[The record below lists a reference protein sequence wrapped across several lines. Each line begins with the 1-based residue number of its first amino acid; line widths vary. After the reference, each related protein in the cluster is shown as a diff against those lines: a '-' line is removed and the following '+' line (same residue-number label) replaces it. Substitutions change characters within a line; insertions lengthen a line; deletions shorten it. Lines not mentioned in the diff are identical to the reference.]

1 MANGNGGEKTPIVTS
16 KSFMAVGP
24 TLHYSHANVLSFWL
38 LTVVS
43 FTAVCLFW
51 SQILTGELFSFSAA
65 SVTNPA
71 NWRLGRFLLT
81 GVSIFEYPWQ
91 ILVLALLM
99 SVLAVVPVLVAQL
112 LSFIYSVP
120 FILAVFFLADLPA
133 FAGCLFISCIAVAC
147 RPLRFRSR
155 FISLAL
161 CMVPQLL
168 YWGFP
173 GGAKGVEPIKWGFSY
188 VPWVAAWLIGLGFAG
203 VVIGIGHFTRYRPG
217 QIFLTTTAVLII
229 AAVVFKFKIGFD
241 EMDYQ
246 LYVVRN
252 NPEQAVEFQD
262 HSITGALDHAI
273 NNTAVV
279 KYLSGFFYPTEP
291 IPLRKELKQEI
302 EAQLAHDRWPTWFVV
317 PPELKYQ
324 EKRQWLLNQYDLFI
338 TRRSKSK
345 RMPIALYYKAL
356 LMEYSP
362 DTRIRDAKETLHFY
376 NDYPFER
383 SREIWYRLYTEFG
396 NSPESLEA
404 RWRLAMH
411 WAGLGKFEQA
421 EALIADAQSLLN
433 EQLNKLSQEPAAEEP
448 IFSMFGPPAET
459 VMTTSKLMELQRR
472 LSQLKTLIDKSNRTD
487 KPDSAKRLARFV
499 MLNPYNP
506 DYAQRLEEL
515 LEEMSKN
522 DPLMDNVLLAQVK
535 LIPDEQLRAER
546 LAELHKRYQN
556 TDGGMLALYEL
567 AILKIQFWRQQDESN
582 IEQKKRYLADA
593 RTTLEEFLRMYPD
606 SFNAEQV
613 RKNLAALPALSEASQ

>member
-1 MANGNGGEKTPIVTS
+1 
-16 KSFMAVGP
+16 
-24 TLHYSHANVLSFWL
+24 
-38 LTVVS
+38 
-43 FTAVCLFW
+43 
-51 SQILTGELFSFSAA
+51 
-65 SVTNPA
+65 
-71 NWRLGRFLLT
+71 
-81 GVSIFEYPWQ
+81 
-91 ILVLALLM
+91 
-99 SVLAVVPVLVAQL
+99 
-112 LSFIYSVP
+112 
-120 FILAVFFLADLPA
+120 
-133 FAGCLFISCIAVAC
+133 
-147 RPLRFRSR
+147 
-155 FISLAL
+155 
-161 CMVPQLL
+161 
-168 YWGFP
+168 
-173 GGAKGVEPIKWGFSY
+173 
-188 VPWVAAWLIGLGFAG
+188 
-203 VVIGIGHFTRYRPG
+203 
-217 QIFLTTTAVLII
+217 VLII